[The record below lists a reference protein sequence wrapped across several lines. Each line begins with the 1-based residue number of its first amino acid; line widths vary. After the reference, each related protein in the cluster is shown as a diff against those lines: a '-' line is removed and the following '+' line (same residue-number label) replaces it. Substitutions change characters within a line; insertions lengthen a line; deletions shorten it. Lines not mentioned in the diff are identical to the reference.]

1 MAASS
6 IPFHDVVNR
15 ISVDAEIKSNSNRW
29 DAQRSLP
36 QDLFCY
42 LVGDLVFVNHAIIIH
57 IFLQFCTILYN
68 FAQTVV

>member
-6 IPFHDVVNR
+6 IPLHDVVNR
-15 ISVDAEIKSNSNRW
+15 VAVDAEIKSNSYRW
-29 DAQRSLP
+29 DAQRLLP
-36 QDLFCY
+36 QDLF
-42 LVGDLVFVNHAIIIH
+42 GDLVFVNHAIIIH